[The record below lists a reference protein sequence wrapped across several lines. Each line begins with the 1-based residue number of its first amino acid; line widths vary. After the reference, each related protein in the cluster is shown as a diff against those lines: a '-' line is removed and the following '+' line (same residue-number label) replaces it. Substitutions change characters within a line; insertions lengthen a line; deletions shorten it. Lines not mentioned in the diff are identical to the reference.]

1 MRNVPTFITNQVV
14 SQVRIGTSQQKT
26 VHLSVAAIINILV
39 QEHIKLVVVAPLV
52 AENIRAVNV
61 KVIIHGTVGLVLAR
75 VLSNTPVQEQV
86 M

>member
-14 SQVRIGTSQQKT
+14 SQVMIGTSQQKT

-75 VLSNTPVQEQV
+75 VLINTPVQEQV